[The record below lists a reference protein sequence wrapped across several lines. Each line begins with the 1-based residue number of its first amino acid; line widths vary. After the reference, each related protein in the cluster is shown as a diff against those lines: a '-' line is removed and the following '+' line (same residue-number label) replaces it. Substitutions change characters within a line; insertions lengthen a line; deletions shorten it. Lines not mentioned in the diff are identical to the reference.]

1 MLHVPFYFLL
11 VSDAD
16 HIAIETALAIGARRG
31 LNIEII
37 VAALANLRSSA
48 DVHPP
53 FEQERS

>member
-1 MLHVPFYFLL
+1 MLHVPFYFPL

-37 VAALANLRSSA
+37 VAFPANLRSSA
-48 DVHPP
+48 AVHPP
-53 FEQERS
+53 FEQEMS